1 MGLGATAKKIQ
12 MLSDTAEDL
21 YHKLTEVLERV
32 RGIETSIEETNERV
46 TTIEHRLDQH
56 GALIEAIAEA
66 NGVDVEEV
74 LAAVEAPEAEG
85 ETEEEAGE
93 EPAETN
99 KVATENK
106 D

>member
-21 YHKLTEVLERV
+21 YRKLTEVLERV

-46 TTIEHRLDQH
+46 TTIEYRLDQQR
-56 GALIEAIAEA
+56 ALIEAIAVEYDL
-66 NGVDVEEV
+66 DVEEI
-74 LAAVEAPEAEG
+74 LAEVEPS
-85 ETEEEAGE
+85 ETEEATEDEAE
-93 EPAETN
+93 EA
-99 KVATENK
+99 VGTENK